1 MPRIAVIGRLRRD
14 NSPLGNALRGISCP
28 RADVHTLLN
37 SSIPAKQPTS
47 AQRGLD
53 ALRASNDN
61 AKLVDTSRWREC
73 ELRSHVACPSCG
85 ASYQVRRNQL
95 GRAVLCG
102 KCQHRFLVPQ
112 LPAAEPAPTQ
122 PDLFQPPDP
131 PVPPAPRRPAV
142 GPTQPTPHAAPRAP
156 HPADALHSPHYHL
169 PPIQSS

>member
-61 AKLVDTSRWREC
+61 AKLVATSRWREG
-73 ELRSHVACPSCG
+73 ELRSHVACPTCG
-85 ASYQVRRNQL
+85 ARSQL
-95 GRAVLCG
+95 RPNPLARATSC
-102 KCQHRFLVPQ
+102 
-112 LPAAEPAPTQ
+112 ET
-122 PDLFQPPDP
+122 
-131 PVPPAPRRPAV
+131 
-142 GPTQPTPHAAPRAP
+142 
-156 HPADALHSPHYHL
+156 LHHHSL
-169 PPIQSS
+169 